1 MTGMDLAMKSLPSSD
16 CSVLIVGDGPCGL
29 VLANELGRR
38 GITAIL
44 VDQKPTTAFNPQDK
58 ADTEP
63 SSYTMN
69 RENRYEC
76 AV

>member
-38 GITAIL
+38 AIT
-44 VDQKPTTAFNPQDK
+44 K
-58 ADTEP
+58 AVTEP
-63 SSYTMN
+63 GSYTMN
-69 RENRYEC
+69 RENRYER